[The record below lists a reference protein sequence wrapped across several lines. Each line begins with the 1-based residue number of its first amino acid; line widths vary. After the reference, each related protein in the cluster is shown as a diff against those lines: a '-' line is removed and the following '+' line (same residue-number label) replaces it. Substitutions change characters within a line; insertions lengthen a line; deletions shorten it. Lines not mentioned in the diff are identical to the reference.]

1 MKLLW
6 LVALAGCCTG
16 CERSLKLGDYGLGN
30 GPPDG
35 YDAAAGTCAATCST
49 APGTLLT
56 FASDAELGQG
66 LIGVWRICGGAY
78 AMFAGA
84 PSDTIGA
91 EFTPPLRSDAGT
103 VRSFLYLLTQ
113 GPAGPVRGAGF
124 DYQLTYEISD
134 GVLYCHSTFGG
145 YGMSI
150 QYSPCP
156 RKWQLEGPA
165 GKGTLV
171 PF

>member
-6 LVALAGCCTG
+6 LLALTG
-16 CERSLKLGDYGLGN
+16 ILAACDRSLKLGDHGLGN
-30 GPPDG
+30 GSPG
-35 YDAAAGTCAATCST
+35 MYDAGQGTCPATCST
-49 APGTLLT
+49 PPGTLLT
-56 FASDAELGQG
+56 FASDNALEQG
-66 LIGVWRICGGAY
+66 LIGVWRICDGAY

-84 PSDTIGA
+84 PSDTIGV
-91 EFTPPLRSDAGT
+91 ELTPPVRSDAGT
-103 VRSFLYLLTQ
+103 VRSFMYLLTQ

-134 GVLYCHSTFGG
+134 GVLYCHATSGG

-156 RKWQLEGPA
+156 REWQLEGPA
-165 GKGTLV
+165 GKGIIV